1 MLYWEIGIIL
11 SNRRYN
17 VLFIDDEK
25 SILDALKRQFYKEAN
40 FNNFYILNPL
50 DAIDVIK
57 KENIDI
63 VVSDVLMPEMD
74 GVDLLVMIK
83 EKFPNIPRILLT
95 AQKDYQTSIRAIE
108 KAEVFGFLTKP
119 WKSNYLLGHLN
130 MAAKIIDHTKPHL
143 TSISKGII
151 LVFSSS
157 QRVNEMK
164 FSNLESLNNKD
175 HGELISRL
183 IFYADGFAEFD
194 VANSEYKFTIPM
206 NNIINETK
214 VSRMHTKAD
223 EKEDTFIVTYIGD
236 KDGFDENRIDSV
248 LVKIMDKFYGKEI
261 FDESVITEIIK
272 ELD

>member
-1 MLYWEIGIIL
+1 M
-11 SNRRYN
+11 SNRKFN

-25 SILDALKRQFYKEAN
+25 SILDALKRQFYKETN

-83 EKFPNIPRILLT
+83 EQFPNIPRILLT

-119 WKSNYLLGHLN
+119 WKSSYLLGHLN
-130 MAAKIIDHTKPHL
+130 MAAKIIDHTKPQL
-143 TSISKGII
+143 SNISKGII

-157 QRVNEMK
+157 QRVNEMIY
-164 FSNLESLNNKD
+164 SNLESLNNQD

-183 IFYADGFAEFD
+183 IFYADGFADFD

-206 NNIINETK
+206 NNIINDSK
-214 VSRMHTKAD
+214 VSRMYTKSD
-223 EKEDTFIVTYIGD
+223 EKDDTFIVTFIGD
-236 KDGFDENRIDSV
+236 KDGFDENRVDTV
-248 LVKIMDKFYGKEI
+248 LVKIMDNFYGKDSI
-261 FDESVITEIIK
+261 DEGIINDLIK